1 MNLKINK
8 NIAIKYHLN
17 MHLMESLIDRDSI
30 AFEIVK
36 YLIRDLESNSK
47 ELIIDNFKF
56 TSKTIKYI
64 FGDKVKDDKFKEY
77 IVDKLKEM
85 IKIGW
90 ISSDNKT
97 MYVKEEMLNN
107 FYSIDK

>member
-1 MNLKINK
+1 
-8 NIAIKYHLN
+8 
-17 MHLMESLIDRDSI
+17 MESLIDRDSI